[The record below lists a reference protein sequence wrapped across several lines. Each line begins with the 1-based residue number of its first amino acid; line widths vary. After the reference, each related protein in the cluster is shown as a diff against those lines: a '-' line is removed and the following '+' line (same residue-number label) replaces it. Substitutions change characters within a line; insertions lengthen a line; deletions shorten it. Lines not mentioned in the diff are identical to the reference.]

1 MSTNNSFKTKTFQI
15 LFDGKQFCEYKHR
28 APVEMVTHLI
38 VDGDVSLQQG
48 RPNAD
53 EDGGIQVDTM
63 IKNFMHL
70 MCIPSRGYNLVIFL
84 SNFSLTSDA
93 KKNPQ
98 KQKDSCLA
106 KCDYPS

>member
-1 MSTNNSFKTKTFQI
+1 
-15 LFDGKQFCEYKHR
+15 
-28 APVEMVTHLI
+28 MVTHLI

-70 MCIPSRGYNLVIFL
+70 MCIPSRGYNLVIFF
-84 SNFSLTSDA
+84 SNFELPKLTSNA
-93 KKNPQ
+93 EIKKKTKK
-98 KQKDSCLA
+98 KQNNSCLA
-106 KCDYPS
+106 KCDYPN